1 MADNDVN
8 NVTTV
13 ANGVLSSS
21 SSVST
26 DSNAN
31 PPKLNGNIGIISSCS
46 ANERLL
52 TLKRKRGDL
61 NERITTMSESLNELI
76 ISRRS
81 VDLEMEKLYN
91 EAQEQRYQNFVL
103 LQKELEKK
111 NTELIESQKSLE
123 RVEVEKKR
131 VISDLQKLLNQINN

>member
-1 MADNDVN
+1 MADNDVT
-8 NVTTV
+8 NVTNV
-13 ANGVLSSS
+13 ANGVLSNS

-31 PPKLNGNIGIISSCS
+31 LPNLNGNIGIISSSS

-61 NERITTMSESLNELI
+61 NERITAMSENLNELI

-91 EAQEQRYQNFVL
+91 EAQEQRYQNFVM

-111 NTELIESQKSLE
+111 NIELIESQKSLE
-123 RVEVEKKR
+123 RVEGEKKR